1 MSIPFDHRP
10 SAPAHAVVSGS
21 FGGGRGLRA
30 MGKVLPEQARA
41 HNRSLVLQTLYHRGE
56 MSRADLSRETGLTR
70 VTISDLV
77 AECISDGV
85 VREIGV
91 REAAG
96 PGKPPIVIDIDRQ
109 GHQIIGVDLSGT
121 DAFQGAVLDLDG
133 HMLHR
138 RAVSLPAEADPQQA
152 YAAAVELIRALVG
165 AADRPVLGVGVG
177 SPGIVRPDGTVLSAP
192 NLSWLDM
199 PLEQRLH
206 DEFDLPVLVRND
218 ANAAVL
224 AEYTFGA
231 ARSDIMLVRIG
242 RGVGAG
248 LIAGGQAVI
257 GGCFAA
263 GEIGHVVT
271 GTDEG
276 PLCAC
281 GNRGCLEAWVN
292 VPHLLELIAAQP
304 DRRADILAQAGTRLG
319 IAIAPIVAALDL
331 SQVVL
336 AGSAEL
342 LGDEFVDAATRTLH
356 ARTLDGV
363 FADVEIRLTQQRD
376 IVIRGAAVM
385 VLSAQLGV
393 S

>member
-1 MSIPFDHRP
+1 MQAVI
-10 SAPAHAVVSGS
+10 SAS
-21 FGGGRGLRA
+21 FGGGRGLRTT
-30 MGKVLPEQARA
+30 GKVLPEQARS
-41 HNRSLVLQTLYHRGE
+41 HNRSLVLQTLFHGGE

-77 AECISDGV
+77 AECIADGI

-91 REAAG
+91 REVAG
-96 PGKPPIVIDIDRQ
+96 PGKPPIVIDIDRE

-121 DAFQGAVLDLDG
+121 DAFQGAVLNLDG
-133 HMLHR
+133 RMLHR
-138 RAVSLPAEADPQQA
+138 RTVSLPAHAEPEQA
-152 YAAAVELIRALVG
+152 YAAVVELVRELIS

-192 NLSWLDM
+192 NLSWSDL

-206 DEFDLPVLVRND
+206 DEFELPVLVRND

-231 ARSDIMLVRIG
+231 ARSDLMLIRIG

-248 LIAGGQAVI
+248 LIAGGQAVV
-257 GGCFAA
+257 GGRFAA
-263 GEIGHVVT
+263 GEIGHVVA
-271 GTDEG
+271 GTDDG

-292 VPHLLELIAAQP
+292 APHLTGLIEAEP
-304 DRRADILAQAGTRLG
+304 SRRAEILAQAGTRLG
-319 IAIAPIVAALDL
+319 ITIAPIVAALDL

-336 AGSAEL
+336 AGSPAL
-342 LGDEFVDAATRTLH
+342 LGEEFVTAATRTLH

-363 FADVEIRLTQQRD
+363 FADVEIRLTEQRD
-376 IVIRGAAVM
+376 IVLRGAAVM

>member
-1 MSIPFDHRP
+1 MDT
-10 SAPAHAVVSGS
+10 APCGSG
-21 FGGGRGLRA
+21 
-30 MGKVLPEQARA
+30 
-41 HNRSLVLQTLYHRGE
+41 
-56 MSRADLSRETGLTR
+56 
-70 VTISDLV
+70 
-77 AECISDGV
+77 
-85 VREIGV
+85 
-91 REAAG
+91 
-96 PGKPPIVIDIDRQ
+96 
-109 GHQIIGVDLSGT
+109 
-121 DAFQGAVLDLDG
+121 
-133 HMLHR
+133 
-138 RAVSLPAEADPQQA
+138 
-152 YAAAVELIRALVG
+152 
-165 AADRPVLGVGVG
+165 
-177 SPGIVRPDGTVLSAP
+177 
-192 NLSWLDM
+192 
-199 PLEQRLH
+199 
-206 DEFDLPVLVRND
+206 
-218 ANAAVL
+218 
-224 AEYTFGA
+224 
-231 ARSDIMLVRIG
+231 
-242 RGVGAG
+242 
-248 LIAGGQAVI
+248 AGGQAVI
-257 GGCFAA
+257 GGRFAA

-292 VPHLLELIAAQP
+292 VPHLLELIAAEP